1 MITYNKKH
9 YLKDG
14 KPWFPIMG
22 EYQYSRQ
29 NKDFWKDG
37 IAKMKACGVDV
48 VASYV
53 FWLHHEEIE
62 GEFKFDGNHSLR
74 DFLLE
79 IKNQDMLFC
88 LRLGPWIHAEAR
100 NGGFPDW
107 LYTKNC
113 KLRANDDTYLFYV
126 KRFFERL
133 YKECEGL
140 FYEDGGPIFS
150 IQVENEYSQ
159 WGFQSDT
166 VGDVHINK
174 LIDMLTDIGYKVPVY
189 YATGWGKAAVGKA
202 LSVWGGYPAAP
213 WEHDNGEL
221 EPMGAYVISFNPND
235 AHIGSDTGTKDID
248 EDVRDYSYPFSTVEL
263 GGGIQPTKVR
273 RPVVERGEEIGA
285 VGLCK
290 LASGAGSL
298 GYYVFGG
305 GFNPVG
311 KLSSFQEYR
320 IEDPIISGFC
330 CDLPEINY
338 DFQAPLSQYGS
349 YGVGYKD
356 LKLVNTFVKE
366 FTGVINSTS
375 TTINEDNAFSTLDL
389 TSPRYSYRLTEDGSG
404 FMFVNNFVRRYDLP
418 DREFSVTL
426 DNGKTQKVNV
436 KKGEY
441 GWFPINFKLD
451 GGGIIRFSN
460 TCPLMKVNGDYVFY
474 ALSDNPY
481 FVANAEDL
489 GDFKG
494 NIITLSRE
502 DALNS
507 FKFNYQGKERL
518 IISNGE
524 LFERDGALVLQA
536 TKAPYIKVYPAL
548 DKAPNGFVKIKEEQ
562 GFEVYAKQEDFA
574 LDITAE
580 KVGETENYLEYKL
593 NIPKINAPN
602 AFMFIDYDGDS
613 LDLFANG
620 KKVNDHFYLGVP
632 FKVGLSHHGLD
643 SDYTIKIYPHY
654 DTDFKYLQI
663 PLKTENGKALK
674 LNDVKAVLQKEFI
687 L

>member
-1 MITYNKKH
+1 MKITYNKKH
-9 YLKDG
+9 YIKDG

-29 NKDFWKDG
+29 DRRLWKDG

-62 GEFKFDGNHSLR
+62 GQFKFDGNHSLR
-74 DFLLE
+74 AFLEE
-79 IKNQDMLFC
+79 IKSQGLLFC

-107 LYTKNC
+107 IYDKC
-113 KLRANDDTYLFYV
+113 KTPRSNDEDYLFYV
-126 KRFFERL
+126 KRYFERL

-140 FYEDGGPIFS
+140 FLEDGGPIFS

-166 VGDVHINK
+166 IGDVHINK
-174 LIDMLTDIGYKVPVY
+174 LIDMLNEIGYKVPIY
-189 YATGWGKAAVGKA
+189 YATGWGKAAIGKA
-202 LSVWGGYPAAP
+202 LSVWGGYPEAP

-235 AHIGSDTGTKDID
+235 AHIGSDTGTKNID
-248 EDVRDYSYPFSTVEL
+248 EDVRDYPYPFSTVEL

-273 RPVVERGEEIGA
+273 RPVVETGEEIGA
-285 VGLCK
+285 VSLCK

-311 KLSSFQEYR
+311 KLSTFQEYR

-330 CDLPEINY
+330 CDLAEINY
-338 DFQAPLSQYGS
+338 DFQAPLSQYGC
-349 YGVGYKD
+349 YGKGYKD
-356 LKLVNTFVKE
+356 LKLINYFVKDFE
-366 FTGVINSTS
+366 QELCNTT
-375 TTINEDNAFSTLDL
+375 TTINEDCGTSPLDL
-389 TSPRYSYRLTEDGSG
+389 TSPRYSYRLNNGSG

-418 DREFSVTL
+418 DREFAVTL
-426 DNGKTQKVNV
+426 DNGKTQTLKINN
-436 KKGEY
+436 KEY
-441 GWFPINFKLD
+441 GWFPINLKLQ
-451 GGGIIRFSN
+451 GGGEIKFAN
-460 TCPLMKVNGDYVFY
+460 VCPLMKVNGDYVFY
-474 ALSDNPY
+474 TINDNPY

-489 GDFKG
+489 QGFTG
-494 NIITLSRE
+494 NIITISRD

-518 IISNGE
+518 IITNGE
-524 LFERDGALVLQA
+524 LFERDGNLVLQA
-536 TKAPYIKVYPAL
+536 TETPVLKVYPAL
-548 DKAPNGFVKIKEEQ
+548 ERAPEGFVKLGENQ
-562 GFEVYAKQEDFA
+562 GFEIYAKSDDFS
-574 LDITAE
+574 LEIKAE
-580 KVGETENYLEYKL
+580 KINETNDYAEYKL
-593 NIPKINAPN
+593 NVPKINGVN
-602 AFMFIDYDGDS
+602 AFMYIDYLGDS
-613 LDLFANG
+613 LNFYANG
-620 KKVNDHFYLGVP
+620 VKVNDHFYLGVP
-632 FKVGLSHHGLD
+632 FKVGLFHHGLD
-643 SDYTIKIYPHY
+643 SEYTLKIYPHY
-654 DTDFKYLQI
+654 DSDFKYLQNPI
-663 PLKTENGKALK
+663 KTENGKALK
-674 LNDVKAVLQKEFI
+674 LNGITATLQKEYN